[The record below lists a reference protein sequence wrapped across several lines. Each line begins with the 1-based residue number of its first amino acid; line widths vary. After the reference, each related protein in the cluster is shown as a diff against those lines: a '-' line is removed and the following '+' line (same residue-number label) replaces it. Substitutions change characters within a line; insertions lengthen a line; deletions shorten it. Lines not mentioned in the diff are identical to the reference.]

1 MQSCHQGCEMLK
13 SRIIFANNQNDV
25 DKNSSPWSSE
35 KQLFFKRWIKNPLSL
50 GAILPSSRNLSRF
63 MGETVVK
70 DNRDLINEGYY
81 VLEIGAGT
89 GSFTRALLDAG
100 VPPAQLICVELDPKL
115 FSFLKKRFPDVTCI
129 CGDASDLKSILPPAI
144 FSKIATVVSGIP
156 MINIPFKVQEAII
169 ASSFSLLGDTGLFYQ
184 FTYSPF
190 SSIPANA
197 FKLTKKRVGTVFFN
211 FPPATVWSYRRSA

>member
-1 MQSCHQGCEMLK
+1 MLK
-13 SRIIFANNQNDV
+13 SRLISVSSRHDV
-25 DKNSSPWSSE
+25 DKISGSWPSE

-63 MGETVVK
+63 MGETVAK
-70 DNRDLINEGYY
+70 DNKGLIDQGYY

-89 GSFTRALLDAG
+89 GSFTKALLDAG
-100 VPPAQLICVELDPKL
+100 VPPKQLICVELDPKL
-115 FSFLKKRFPDVTCI
+115 FTFLKKRFPGVTCI
-129 CGDASDLKSILPPAI
+129 CGDASDLRSLLPPALT
-144 FSKIATVVSGIP
+144 SKIATVVSGIP

-197 FKLTKKRVGTVFFN
+197 FKLTKKRIGTVFFN
-211 FPPATVWSYRRSA
+211 FPPATIWAYKRSA